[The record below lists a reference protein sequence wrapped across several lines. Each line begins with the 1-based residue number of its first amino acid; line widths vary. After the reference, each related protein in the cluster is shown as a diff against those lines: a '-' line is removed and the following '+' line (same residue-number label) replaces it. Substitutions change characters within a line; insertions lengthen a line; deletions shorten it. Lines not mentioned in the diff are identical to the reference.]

1 MSTESRFRLAGYR
14 TGGRHWLAMLV
25 ASTAGLAV
33 ALVHPIGYLVG
44 GALVGLLAYDR
55 RRAVLA
61 GLGFGV
67 LAWLAFALFL
77 FANGTLDPYLATGQ
91 SLLVSIAIPV
101 GASVLGS
108 LVRWLA

>member
-1 MSTESRFRLAGYR
+1 MSAGSTWWVADHR

-25 ASTAGLAV
+25 AVAV
-33 ALVHPIGYLVG
+33 GIGTALVHPVGYLVG

-55 RRAVLA
+55 WRALLT

-67 LAWLAFALFL
+67 LAWLAFASVL
-77 FANGTLDPYLATGQ
+77 FANGTLGPYLATGRP
-91 SLLVSIAIPV
+91 LLVSVVIPV

-108 LVRWLA
+108 LVRWLL